1 MTGSRFFFLLLLL
14 PLAGLS
20 QIPYT
25 FQLSVG
31 QEVISGEADVTHPIL
46 DIGSI
51 NDVFDGNTATLART
65 ASINPMVVTL
75 DFNRIVAIGD
85 NSLMNGAGNALW
97 KLECANSLAD
107 LNGQTGSYQV
117 LVNQVAITDNVW
129 DDQSVNASARFL
141 RLTLERTT
149 GDDYVHLR
157 EWKIE
162 ASVQTEVSAIC
173 MSPSPIRILPGSEYQ
188 PGAFMLDTSGIYHSV
203 DPSLFSWSSNQTA
216 LFNVNGNG
224 VISAAGGT
232 GSGMLT
238 AQFSTLT
245 SQASV
250 TVTPFIELQKANTR
264 PVNVALVII
273 DPASNVFGG
282 STFSQYHFW
291 GNPSVL
297 SQNLCDSLNAA
308 SGGVVHYSISQ
319 THHTDNL
326 YTLFGNTAISV
337 DSLAELFL
345 EPGWTT
351 LHYVA
356 ETLGQSEFLYNQLLA
371 DYDFCTLSNNET
383 IDEVWVYA
391 MPFVGLYESRLT
403 GNNAFFYNSPP
414 LTGNSCTDHLPI
426 MGFNYERGLAEAWH
440 SYGHR
445 AENAMIR
452 TFGGWNN
459 ATPTSSFD
467 FFTLLETHQS
477 DSGHIGNIHFPVNAI
492 ADYQYDA
499 LTNVTSYAP
508 NWYTYPFMF
517 QETEVV
523 NCLDWNC
530 SQLGYMSW
538 WHRHL
543 PNKACRDKTGRLNN
557 WWIYIVD
564 YNEGKELEAQ
574 TSLCNCD
581 LFEYLGNSELE
592 VPKLQVYPN
601 PTDEKIA
608 FDVEGKVSKLLVF
621 DQSGREVILANEVGG
636 SEVDVSQLAPGLYYG
651 QLLLETNVV
660 MQFKFIKK

>member
-1 MTGSRFFFLLLLL
+1 MTASRFLCLFWLL
-14 PLAGLS
+14 PLVGIS

-25 FQLSVG
+25 FQLNVG
-31 QEVISGEADVTHPIL
+31 QEVFSGEAGITHPIL

-51 NDVFDGNTATLART
+51 NDVFDGNTTTLART
-65 ASINPMVVTL
+65 ASINPMIVTL
-75 DFNRIVAIGD
+75 DFNRVVAIGD
-85 NSLMNGAGNALW
+85 NHLMNGAGNALW

-107 LNGQTGSYQV
+107 LNAQTGSYQV
-117 LVNQVAITDNVW
+117 LVNQVAITNNVW
-129 DDQSVNASARFL
+129 DDQSVNTSARFL

-157 EWKIE
+157 EWNIE

-173 MSPSPIRILPGSEYQ
+173 MSPSPVRILPGSEYQ
-188 PGAFMLDTSGIYHSV
+188 PGALMLDTSGIYHAV
-203 DPSLFSWSSNQTA
+203 DPALFTWSSNQTA

-224 VISAAGGT
+224 VISASGGT
-232 GSGMLT
+232 GSGILT

-250 TVTPFIELQKANTR
+250 TVTPFIEPQLANTR
-264 PVNVALVII
+264 PVQVALVII
-273 DPASNVFGG
+273 DPASGVFGG
-282 STFSQYHFW
+282 STFSQYHSW
-291 GNPSVL
+291 QNPAVL

-308 SGGVVHYSISQ
+308 SGGVVYYSISQ
-319 THHTDNL
+319 TYHTDNL

-371 DYDFCTLSNNET
+371 DYDFCTLSNNEQ

-414 LTGNSCTDHLPI
+414 LTGNSCMDHLPI

-452 TFGGWNN
+452 LFGGWNN
-459 ATPTSSFD
+459 ASPASSFD
-467 FFTLLETHQS
+467 FFTLLDSHQS
-477 DSGHIGNIHFPVNAI
+477 DSGHVGNIHFPVNASD
-492 ADYQYDA
+492 DYEYDA
-499 LTNVTSYAP
+499 LNTVVSFAP
-508 NWYTYPFMF
+508 NWYTYPFLF
-517 QETEVV
+517 QETEMV

-543 PNKACRDKTGRLNN
+543 PNKACRDKRGILNN

-564 YNEGKELEAQ
+564 FNEGRELEKQ
-574 TSLCNCD
+574 TSLCDCN

-592 VPKLQVYPN
+592 ISVLNVYPN
-601 PTDEKIA
+601 PTEEKLVIDA
-608 FDVEGKVSKLLVF
+608 AGKVTRLVIL
-621 DQSGREVILANEVGG
+621 DQSGREVILSNEDLYD
-636 SEVDVSQLAPGLYYG
+636 EVDVSKLAPGLYYG
-651 QLLLETNVV
+651 QLILENNEAVS
-660 MQFKFIKK
+660 FKFIKK